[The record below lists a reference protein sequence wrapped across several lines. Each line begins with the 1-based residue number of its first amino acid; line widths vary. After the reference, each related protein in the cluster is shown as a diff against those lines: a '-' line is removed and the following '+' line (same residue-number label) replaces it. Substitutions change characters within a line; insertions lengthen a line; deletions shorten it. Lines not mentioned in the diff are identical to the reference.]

1 MKRINKYIS
10 LLLATALLASCDKF
24 DEINT
29 DPDATTKVTSSLL
42 ATGLLLDITSSSAS
56 KSFIYD
62 ELLAKQM
69 AWGESMEDYQYNV
82 FGRSGFGG
90 YTTLINAQKMVESVS
105 DDNVNDTTDWHISSR
120 PIRYFICRWRWEIFL
135 MKKLCKAN

>member
-69 AWGESMEDYQYNV
+69 ADRKSTRLN
-82 FGRSGFGG
+82 
-90 YTTLINAQKMVESVS
+90 
-105 DDNVNDTTDWHISSR
+105 SSHASKSR
-120 PIRYFICRWRWEIFL
+120 MPSS
-135 MKKLCKAN
+135 A

>member
-42 ATGLLLDITSSSAS
+42 ATGLLLDITSSSCQA
-56 KSFIYD
+56 D
-62 ELLAKQM
+62 GM
-69 AWGESMEDYQYNV
+69 G
-82 FGRSGFGG
+82 
-90 YTTLINAQKMVESVS
+90 
-105 DDNVNDTTDWHISSR
+105 
-120 PIRYFICRWRWEIFL
+120 
-135 MKKLCKAN
+135 

>member
-56 KSFIYD
+56 KSFIYYPD
-62 ELLAKQM
+62 QCP
-69 AWGESMEDYQYNV
+69 EDGRIR
-82 FGRSGFGG
+82 FGR
-90 YTTLINAQKMVESVS
+90 
-105 DDNVNDTTDWHISSR
+105 
-120 PIRYFICRWRWEIFL
+120 
-135 MKKLCKAN
+135 

>member
-42 ATGLLLDITSSSAS
+42 ATGLLLDIT
-56 KSFIYD
+56 
-62 ELLAKQM
+62 LPVPVNPL
-69 AWGESMEDYQYNV
+69 
-82 FGRSGFGG
+82 
-90 YTTLINAQKMVESVS
+90 YTTNCLPSR
-105 DDNVNDTTDWHISSR
+105 WHG
-120 PIRYFICRWRWEIFL
+120 
-135 MKKLCKAN
+135 

>member
-42 ATGLLLDITSSSAS
+42 ATGLLLDITS
-56 KSFIYD
+56 Y
-62 ELLAKQM
+62 
-69 AWGESMEDYQYNV
+69 
-82 FGRSGFGG
+82 
-90 YTTLINAQKMVESVS
+90 
-105 DDNVNDTTDWHISSR
+105 
-120 PIRYFICRWRWEIFL
+120 IRRIACQADG
-135 MKKLCKAN
+135 MG

>member
-42 ATGLLLDITSSSAS
+42 ATGLVPVNPLYTTNCLPSRWHGVKVWKITSIMSSGVPV
-56 KSFIYD
+56 
-62 ELLAKQM
+62 LA
-69 AWGESMEDYQYNV
+69 GI
-82 FGRSGFGG
+82 
-90 YTTLINAQKMVESVS
+90 L
-105 DDNVNDTTDWHISSR
+105 
-120 PIRYFICRWRWEIFL
+120 P
-135 MKKLCKAN
+135 

>member
-105 DDNVNDTTDWHISSR
+105 DDNVNAYDGLAHFIKAYK
-120 PIRYFICRWRWEIFL
+120 IFICRWRWEIFL

>member
-105 DDNVNDTTDWHISSR
+105 
-120 PIRYFICRWRWEIFL
+120 EIP
-135 MKKLCKAN
+135 AS

>member
-42 ATGLLLDITSSSAS
+42 ATGLLLDITSSSATTNCLPS
-56 KSFIYD
+56 RWHGVKVWKITSIMSSGVPV
-62 ELLAKQM
+62 LA
-69 AWGESMEDYQYNV
+69 GI
-82 FGRSGFGG
+82 
-90 YTTLINAQKMVESVS
+90 L
-105 DDNVNDTTDWHISSR
+105 
-120 PIRYFICRWRWEIFL
+120 P
-135 MKKLCKAN
+135 